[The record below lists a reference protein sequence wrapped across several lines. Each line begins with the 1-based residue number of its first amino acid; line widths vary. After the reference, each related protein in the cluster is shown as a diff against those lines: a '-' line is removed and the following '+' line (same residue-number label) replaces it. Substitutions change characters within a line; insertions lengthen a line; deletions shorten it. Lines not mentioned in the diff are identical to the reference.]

1 MGWQP
6 YYDEDGNYV
15 NNDPNI
21 HTAHYSCS
29 NDHRWVA
36 STQYGE
42 TTIKELE
49 PLPPK
54 ENGKVGLFDRIAFPN
69 GEPGEVMRSE
79 GNGKLIWQALVPQ

>member
-6 YYDEDGNYV
+6 YYDDDGVYV

-29 NDHRWVA
+29 NDHRWV
-36 STQYGE
+36 SRTQYGATSIE
-42 TTIKELE
+42 
-49 PLPPK
+49 

-69 GEPGEVMRSE
+69 GELGGEVLRSA
-79 GNGKLIWQALVPQ
+79 GNGKLMWQALVPQ